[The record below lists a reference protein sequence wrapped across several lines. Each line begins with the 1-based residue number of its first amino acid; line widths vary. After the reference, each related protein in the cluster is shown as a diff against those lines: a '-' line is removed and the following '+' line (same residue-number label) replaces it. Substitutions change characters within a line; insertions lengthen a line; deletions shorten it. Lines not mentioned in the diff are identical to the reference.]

1 MKREL
6 DRLSRR
12 SAIGLLGVSGL
23 GLVSSWTEG
32 FDAEAAWQAGASTAK
47 PLAGVPPGAII
58 RTVLRDVP
66 PQAVG
71 PGATVFHD
79 HLVMR
84 LQMRGRPAPITTPPV
99 DEVVRVL
106 QQDVKEGLS
115 CVVDGSCL
123 DMGRDIGALKQIAK
137 RVPGLHVVSC
147 GGYYTQPSYP
157 DDISK
162 KSEDQLAD
170 EIARDAVQNGV
181 GAFGEIG
188 TSTEI
193 TPDERKVLRAV
204 GKAHVRTGVPIF
216 THNAVYPPNQHALAM
231 KAAMGQLDL
240 FEAVG
245 VDLRTVIIGHLC
257 CHDERNVEVPKAVA
271 KRGAFVGFDRITL
284 ESTVSDETRVKLAM
298 AFLDA
303 GYADKLVLAA
313 DFYGDERASGHPG
326 GKVRSVNGRPPG
338 WARTATVFGPMLRK
352 AGVPAATVS
361 QILNDNPRRF
371 LAFVPK
377 KGS

>member
-1 MKREL
+1 M
-6 DRLSRR
+6 
-12 SAIGLLGVSGL
+12 GLLGAGGF
-23 GLVSSWTEG
+23 GLVSSWTHG
-32 FDAEAAWQAGASTAK
+32 IDLEAASQAGT
-47 PLAGVPPGAII
+47 PLAGVPSGAII
-58 RTVLRDVP
+58 RTVLKDVP

-84 LQMRGRPAPITTPPV
+84 LQMRGRPQAITTPPV
-99 DEVVRVL
+99 NQVVTVL
-106 QQDVKEGLS
+106 QRDVKDGLS

-123 DMGRDIGALKQIAK
+123 DMGRNIGALKEIAK
-137 RVPGLHVVSC
+137 RVPGLHVVAC

-157 DDISK
+157 DDIAT

-170 EIARDAVQNGV
+170 EIAQDAIQNPV

-204 GKAHVRTGVPIF
+204 GKAHVKTGVPIF
-216 THNAVYPPNQHALAM
+216 THNAVYPPDQRALAM
-231 KAAMGQLDL
+231 KAAMGQMDL
-240 FEAVG
+240 FESVG
-245 VDLRTVIIGHLC
+245 VNPQTLIIGHLC
-257 CHDERNVEVPKAVA
+257 CHDDPSAEVPRAVA

-284 ESTVSDETRVKLAM
+284 EGIISDEKRLTMALAV
-298 AFLDA
+298 LDA

-326 GKVRSVNGRPPG
+326 GRLRSVNGRPPG
-338 WARTATVFGPMLRK
+338 WARTATVFGPMLRNS
-352 AGVPAATVS
+352 GVAEATVR

-377 KGS
+377 KTS